1 MSVIQLTPELRAK
14 MLQIEEQLQ
23 IVMQEYPE
31 RIAIERLKFA
41 LALAKFVRSQL
52 DQDVTVEQSIPSSIK
67 IGRAPHP

>member
-31 RIAIERLKFA
+31 RIAMERLKFA

-52 DQDVTVEQSIPSSIK
+52 DQDATVEQTIPSSIK

>member
-1 MSVIQLTPELRAK
+1 MVLPQLSPELRAK
-14 MLQIEEQLQ
+14 LLQIEEQLQ

-52 DQDVTVEQSIPSSIK
+52 DLDATVEQSIPPSIK
-67 IGRAPHP
+67 IGRAPQA